1 MFHDVLRRL
10 LELPSADPLARDDA
24 RLAVAALL
32 VRVARADDR
41 YSAAEAARIDRILA
55 RRYHLPEAIAATVR
69 TEAERLEAE
78 APDTVQ
84 FTRHVKA
91 AVPYE
96 ERQGVVEALWRVAAE
111 DGVNAEAHGFLR
123 LTANLLGVEDQD
135 SALARQRALRRED

>member
-1 MFHDVLRRL
+1 MFQDVLRRFM
-10 LELPSADPLARDDA
+10 EPPSDNPLARDAA

-41 YSAAEAARIDRILA
+41 YSAAEADRIDRILA
-55 RRYHLPEAIAATVR
+55 RRYHLPEAIARTVR
-69 TEAERLEAE
+69 AEAERLEAE

-96 ERQGVVEALWRVAAE
+96 ERQGVVEALWRVAVE
-111 DGVNAEAHGFLR
+111 DGITAEAHGFLR

-135 SALARQRALRRED
+135 SALARQRAMRRTD